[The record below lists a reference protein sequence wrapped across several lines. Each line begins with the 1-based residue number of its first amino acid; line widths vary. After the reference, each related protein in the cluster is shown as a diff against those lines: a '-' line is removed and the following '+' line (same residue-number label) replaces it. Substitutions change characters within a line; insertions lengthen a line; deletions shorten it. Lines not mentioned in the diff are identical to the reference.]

1 MNGTFD
7 EKAEIRKWRD
17 PKVAEDDSPAK
28 PSNALGAT
36 RKSPPGKH
44 LYARFEDRFASV
56 PDDEG
61 IHMRLYEWSVGEHA
75 HSLAK
80 NPECH
85 PRAPLELK
93 VSGAFS

>member
-1 MNGTFD
+1 
-7 EKAEIRKWRD
+7 
-17 PKVAEDDSPAK
+17 
-28 PSNALGAT
+28 
-36 RKSPPGKH
+36 
-44 LYARFEDRFASV
+44 
-56 PDDEG
+56 
-61 IHMRLYEWSVGEHA
+61 MRLYEWSVGEHA